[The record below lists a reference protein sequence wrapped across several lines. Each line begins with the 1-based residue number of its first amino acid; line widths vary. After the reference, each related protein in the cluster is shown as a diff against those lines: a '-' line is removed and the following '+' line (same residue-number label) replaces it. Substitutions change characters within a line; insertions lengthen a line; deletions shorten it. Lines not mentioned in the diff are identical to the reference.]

1 MIILK
6 LKIMEGVVKD
16 ICPQVEDGDNNYF
29 CSQKNSLPGHFES
42 TSKAPCKL
50 WKALSCKEDD
60 EVVLICNDHDVGEIL
75 RLPSKSFI
83 TCGTED
89 KIPLQDLENC
99 NEGPLDSEIDI
110 TTMKTV
116 EVTPNELGND
126 NEIIFPH
133 NDDVVNEEVPRSAT
147 KADLGI
153 NECPS
158 EGDHQFRFCLFPFY
172 YDGRYRFECV
182 NRSEDRGPE
191 CLFND
196 EEGNVSTIRLSTL

>member
-50 WKALSCKEDD
+50 WKALSRKEDD

-110 TTMKTV
+110 TTMQTV

-133 NDDVVNEEVPRSAT
+133 NDDVV
-147 KADLGI
+147 DLGI
-153 NECPS
+153 NGCPS
-158 EGDHQFRFCLFPFY
+158 EGDRQFRFCQFPFY

>member
-1 MIILK
+1 
-6 LKIMEGVVKD
+6 MEGVVKD

-50 WKALSCKEDD
+50 WKVLSRKEDD

-110 TTMKTV
+110 TTMQTV

-133 NDDVVNEEVPRSAT
+133 NDDVV
-147 KADLGI
+147 DLGI
-153 NECPS
+153 NGCPS
-158 EGDHQFRFCLFPFY
+158 EGDRQFRFCQFPFY

>member
-1 MIILK
+1 
-6 LKIMEGVVKD
+6 MEGVVKD

-50 WKALSCKEDD
+50 WKALSRKEDD

-110 TTMKTV
+110 TTMQTV
-116 EVTPNELGND
+116 EVTERFFFQPNEVG
-126 NEIIFPH
+126 IIFPH
-133 NDDVVNEEVPRSAT
+133 NDDVV
-147 KADLGI
+147 DLGI
-153 NECPS
+153 NGCPS
-158 EGDHQFRFCLFPFY
+158 EGDRQFRFCQFPFY

-196 EEGNVSTIRLSTL
+196 EEGNVSTIKLTTL

>member
-50 WKALSCKEDD
+50 WKALSRKEDD

-83 TCGTED
+83 MCGTED

-110 TTMKTV
+110 TTMQTV

-133 NDDVVNEEVPRSAT
+133 NDDVV
-147 KADLGI
+147 DLGI
-153 NECPS
+153 NGCPS
-158 EGDHQFRFCLFPFY
+158 EGDRQFRFCQFPFY

>member
-1 MIILK
+1 
-6 LKIMEGVVKD
+6 MEGVVKD

-50 WKALSCKEDD
+50 WKALSRKEDD

-110 TTMKTV
+110 TTMQTV
-116 EVTPNELGND
+116 PNEVENRT
-126 NEIIFPH
+126 EIIFPH
-133 NDDVVNEEVPRSAT
+133 NDDVV
-147 KADLGI
+147 DLGI
-153 NECPS
+153 NGCPS
-158 EGDHQFRFCLFPFY
+158 EGDRQFRFCQFPFY

>member
-1 MIILK
+1 
-6 LKIMEGVVKD
+6 MEGVVKD

-50 WKALSCKEDD
+50 WKVLSRKEDD

-110 TTMKTV
+110 TTMQTV
-116 EVTPNELGND
+116 EVTERFFFQPNEVG
-126 NEIIFPH
+126 IIFPH
-133 NDDVVNEEVPRSAT
+133 NDDVV
-147 KADLGI
+147 DLGI
-153 NECPS
+153 NGCPS
-158 EGDHQFRFCLFPFY
+158 EGDRQFRFCQFPFY

-196 EEGNVSTIRLSTL
+196 EEGNVSTIKLTTL